1 MVGRVNILKLKEL
14 KVLEGRNIKG
24 EEKFIFV
31 DIEES
36 ERKKLYWL
44 ISDYEFICRQMK
56 IEGTLNEVI
65 YNENGGVAWLKYSN
79 KELALFIIE
88 NLIDG
93 LSADE
98 LLNNAV
104 AFKQRIWEYELLEE
118 CKKVGLDA
126 FKDEKEVVI
135 GYGINSKRI
144 NKSDYESKNYNL
156 NLNNNGD
163 IPIISI
169 TGTNGKTS
177 VSRLIYKGF
186 SKLGYFS
193 GLAMTGGIIIN
204 DEFVK
209 KGDTT
214 GFYSAK
220 KILTNKKVEI
230 AVLETARGG
239 ILRKGLGFKNS
250 KVAIITSLTED
261 HIGTDGIKNINDLMD
276 IKLVTTREVIPEGKV
291 IIKAD
296 PKLYEVLQ
304 TKENL
309 VLFNFEKNSCIK
321 NHIDNGKEAWY
332 VENENI
338 IYYDGTC
345 ENIISNI
352 KNFKFTHGGNS
363 KTNTNNIL
371 VAIAAIYAIHNNLK
385 EVVSSLK
392 DIKCDVYNN
401 LGRQNIIE
409 LNNFKIILDY
419 GHNPEAFEEL
429 FYLANRIKQN
439 KIISVVSSPGDRL
452 DEYIKDLGKIV
463 GKNSEVVIIKE
474 AFDRRGRERLEITNL
489 IKSGIK
495 EVENKP
501 TEVMSIV
508 DEEEAIEKAISIAK
522 DGDVIVDFTQHLEI
536 VIPTINKHLS
546 KYGGDII
553 EVDLKDFH

>member
-1 MVGRVNILKLKEL
+1 MKLKEL

-309 VLFNFEKNSCIK
+309 VLFNFKKNSCIK

-463 GKNSEVVIIKE
+463 GENSEVVIIKE